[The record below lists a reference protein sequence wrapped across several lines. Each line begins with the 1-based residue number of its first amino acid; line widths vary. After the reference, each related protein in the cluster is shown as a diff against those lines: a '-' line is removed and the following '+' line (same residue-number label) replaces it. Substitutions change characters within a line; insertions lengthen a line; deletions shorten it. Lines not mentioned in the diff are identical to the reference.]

1 MAEETPV
8 ITQYLGIKKQHPN
21 DVLFFRLGDF
31 YEMFNEDA
39 LEVSRL
45 LNLTLTH
52 KGDNPMC
59 GIPYHSAKGYIAR
72 LLRMGKKVAVAE
84 QVGEV
89 AKRGLT
95 ERKVVEVVTPGTA
108 VESEYLDGGSNNF
121 LASIFISGG
130 FAGLAYIDVT
140 TGEFRATKF
149 PESKFAE
156 NVSKELGRCNPK
168 EIILPESL
176 KSNKEI
182 QTILETISVAS
193 VSWYPDWHFNAEKNY
208 DHLVKQFKVA
218 NLNSFSL
225 TKESPEV
232 PPAGFLLDYIEK
244 TTNAPVSHISGISVY
259 QDSQFVIIDDSSRRN
274 LEITFNLRDG
284 TSSYTLLESV
294 SNTKTAMGSR
304 LLRSWL
310 SFPLTNENEINSR
323 QNHVE
328 LFVKDRNLL
337 HCVRENLDGILDVER
352 LAGRIAM
359 DRAHAKDLQ
368 ALKASLKFWLK
379 SQAILERYDFSMPE
393 KDSAQ
398 KIIDLIENSIAEDPA
413 TVFTEGRIIKDG
425 WSEELDY
432 WKKVR
437 NDFNG
442 ILEEYIESEKEKTGI
457 QNLKIKS
464 TGNLGYFIEVTK
476 GKLDKIPPHF
486 IMRRTLLNAERYTTE
501 KLQELENSLN
511 ESGAKILEL
520 EHDLFIEVR
529 NELKKYI
536 PYLQQAAK
544 KIAYVDV
551 VCSFA
556 ESAILYNW
564 NRPHILQDSLEF
576 SVKNGRH
583 PVVERHLPAGEFVPN
598 DVSLCGSEPEN
609 SASFALI
616 TGPNMAGKSTFLRQ
630 NALIALLAQTGS
642 FVPADE
648 AKIGIVD
655 RIFCRVGA
663 SDNLA
668 RGESTF
674 LVEMTETARILR
686 SATKNSLVIMDEVG
700 RGTST
705 EDGLSIAWAVSEYLL
720 NTLKCK
726 TFFATHYHELT
737 RLEHKSLKRL
747 CMAVAENGSDIVFLR
762 KVVEG
767 SSENSYGIHVARL
780 AGIPESVIER
790 AGKILEKIQG
800 DASVIIPETETE
812 EISKPKVEIFS
823 GSLFSEEELVL
834 DEILSCDIDNMTPMA
849 ALQNIL
855 RWKKSLAEK

>member
-1 MAEETPV
+1 M
-8 ITQYLGIKKQHPN
+8 
-21 DVLFFRLGDF
+21 
-31 YEMFNEDA
+31 
-39 LEVSRL
+39 
-45 LNLTLTH
+45 
-52 KGDNPMC
+52 
-59 GIPYHSAKGYIAR
+59 
-72 LLRMGKKVAVAE
+72 
-84 QVGEV
+84 
-89 AKRGLT
+89 
-95 ERKVVEVVTPGTA
+95 
-108 VESEYLDGGSNNF
+108 
-121 LASIFISGG
+121 
-130 FAGLAYIDVT
+130 
-140 TGEFRATKF
+140 
-149 PESKFAE
+149 
-156 NVSKELGRCNPK
+156 
-168 EIILPESL
+168 
-176 KSNKEI
+176 
-182 QTILETISVAS
+182 
-193 VSWYPDWHFNAEKNY
+193 
-208 DHLVKQFKVA
+208 
-218 NLNSFSL
+218 
-225 TKESPEV
+225 
-232 PPAGFLLDYIEK
+232 
-244 TTNAPVSHISGISVY
+244 
-259 QDSQFVIIDDSSRRN
+259 
-274 LEITFNLRDG
+274 
-284 TSSYTLLESV
+284 
-294 SNTKTAMGSR
+294 
-304 LLRSWL
+304 RSWL

-337 HCVRENLDGILDVER
+337 HCVLENLDGILDVER

-379 SQAILERYDFSMPE
+379 SQAVLERYDFSMPE

-520 EHDLFIEVR
+520 EHNLFIEVR

-564 NRPHILQDSLEF
+564 NRPHVLSDSLEF

-648 AKIGIVD
+648 ANIGIVD

-686 SATKNSLVIMDEVG
+686 SATQNSLVIMDEVG

-812 EISKPKVEIFS
+812 EVSKNKVEIFS

-834 DEILSCDIDNMTPMA
+834 DEILSCDIDNMTPMV